1 MELANS
7 VPTPKPSDT
16 VTTSKT
22 TSKSI
27 GGFWGW
33 LLIAA
38 IIVLV
43 DQITKQYMENALHY
57 AERWPILPF
66 FDFTLLYNPGAAFSF
81 LADGAGWQRW
91 FFTVV
96 ALVATTLI
104 IYMLRKNSQQKL
116 FCASLALIL
125 GGAIGNVIDRVWHAH
140 VIDFLLFYW
149 RDWYFPAFNVADIA
163 ITCGAIL
170 LILDEFIRIRKN
182 KKLKTKDQL

>member
-1 MELANS
+1 MH
-7 VPTPKPSDT
+7 TPKPSPAASKN
-16 VTTSKT
+16 TTKGT
-22 TSKSI
+22 
-27 GGFWGW
+27 FWGW

-38 IIVLV
+38 VIVLG
-43 DQITKQYMENALHY
+43 DQISKQYMENALHY
-57 AERWPILPF
+57 AERRPVLPF

-96 ALVATTLI
+96 ALLATTLI
-104 IYMLRKNSQQKL
+104 VYMLRKNPHQKL

-163 ITCGAIL
+163 ISCGAIL
-170 LILDEFIRIRKN
+170 LILDEFIRIKKGKN
-182 KKLKTKDQL
+182 KAKNENKNEKIKE